1 MAKHEFGLMQAAPR
15 QGERYDVYE
24 PQKYACIS
32 VDDADIE
39 PILTK
44 LETIEFCWHT
54 LSVRGRGLAYCGI
67 TLIPPSSLDAMIRIV
82 GENPNLAPLKALLE
96 TARSRNKW
104 VIHYGL

>member
-1 MAKHEFGLMQAAPR
+1 MAKHEFGLMQDAPR
-15 QGERYDVYE
+15 LGARYDAYE

-32 VDDADIE
+32 VDDEDIDQ
-39 PILTK
+39 ILAE

-67 TLIPPSSLDAMIRIV
+67 TLIPPSSLDAMIRV
-82 GENPNLAPLKALLE
+82 VEGNPRLAPLKALLK